1 MAWVT
6 KDSVEQYDHTPEPP
20 KEYTKKEKAQNW
32 WHYHKFIVLG
42 VVAAILV
49 VAWFIKDTVF
59 QTRPQ
64 DVQIGY
70 IGQYDLPADTV
81 TALQDALTPYC
92 TDLNGDGKVVV
103 QVNSYTVDFNAEND
117 NSDAYNQMAG
127 VTRLSADLSDNGT
140 LYVMLIADPAGF
152 QKSTG
157 ALAYLDGTPPED
169 DADDWQ
175 NMVYRWTDCPV
186 LAGMDLGDYDG
197 YTLLDDAT
205 GSNQSVLSTL
215 YVGRRA
221 VLDEE
226 QAARLRR
233 LAAVNRGRRWHAGAV
248 LRQPRPNEPPQA
260 AGRPGTA
267 GVYQAFCPQACR
279 PQGTAGG

>member
-6 KDSVEQYDHTPEPP
+6 KDSVEQYDHTPKPP

-42 VVAAILV
+42 VVVAILV

-59 QTRPQ
+59 QTRP

-117 NSDAYNQMAG
+117 NTDAYNQMAG
-127 VTRLSADLSDNGT
+127 VTRLSADLSDSGT

-152 QKSTG
+152 
-157 ALAYLDGTPPED
+157 
-169 DADDWQ
+169 
-175 NMVYRWTDCPV
+175 RWTDCPV

-205 GSNQSVLSTL
+205 GSSQSVLSTL

-226 QAARLRR
+226 QAAHYADGEELWQT
-233 LAAVNRGRRWHAGAV
+233 LTAGAV
-248 LRQPRPNEPPQA
+248 STA
-260 AGRPGTA
+260 ATE
-267 GVYQAFCPQACR
+267 
-279 PQGTAGG
+279 

>member
-42 VVAAILV
+42 VVVAILV

-59 QTRPQ
+59 QTRP

-117 NSDAYNQMAG
+117 NTDAYNQMAG
-127 VTRLSADLSDNGT
+127 VTRLSADPRMT
-140 LYVMLIADPAGF
+140 LTIGRIWSTAGLIARCWPGWIWAIMTATRCWTMPPAATRACCPPCMWAAALCWMRNRP
-152 QKSTG
+152 ST
-157 ALAYLDGTPPED
+157 TPT
-169 DADDWQ
+169 AR
-175 NMVYRWTDCPV
+175 NC
-186 LAGMDLGDYDG
+186 
-197 YTLLDDAT
+197 
-205 GSNQSVLSTL
+205 
-215 YVGRRA
+215 GRR
-221 VLDEE
+221 
-226 QAARLRR
+226 
-233 LAAVNRGRRWHAGAV
+233 
-248 LRQPRPNEPPQA
+248 
-260 AGRPGTA
+260 
-267 GVYQAFCPQACR
+267 
-279 PQGTAGG
+279 

>member
-42 VVAAILV
+42 VVVAILV

-59 QTRPQ
+59 QTRP

-117 NSDAYNQMAG
+117 NTDAYNQMAG
-127 VTRLSADLSDNGT
+127 VTRLSADLSDSGT
-140 LYVMLIADPAGF
+140 LYVMLIATQLASRNPPAHWPTWTAPRPRMTLTIG
-152 QKSTG
+152 KIWSTAG
-157 ALAYLDGTPPED
+157 WIARCWPGWIWAIMTATRCWTMPPTATRACCPPCMWAAALCWMRNRLPTTPTER
-169 DADDWQ
+169 
-175 NMVYRWTDCPV
+175 NC
-186 LAGMDLGDYDG
+186 
-197 YTLLDDAT
+197 
-205 GSNQSVLSTL
+205 
-215 YVGRRA
+215 GRR
-221 VLDEE
+221 
-226 QAARLRR
+226 
-233 LAAVNRGRRWHAGAV
+233 
-248 LRQPRPNEPPQA
+248 
-260 AGRPGTA
+260 
-267 GVYQAFCPQACR
+267 
-279 PQGTAGG
+279 

>member
-20 KEYTKKEKAQNW
+20 REYTKKEKAQNW

-42 VVAAILV
+42 VVVAILV

-59 QTRPQ
+59 QTRP

-117 NSDAYNQMAG
+117 NTDAYNQMAG
-127 VTRLSADLSDNGT
+127 H
-140 LYVMLIADPAGF
+140 PAERR
-152 QKSTG
+152 
-157 ALAYLDGTPPED
+157 PE
-169 DADDWQ
+169 
-175 NMVYRWTDCPV
+175 R
-186 LAGMDLGDYDG
+186 
-197 YTLLDDAT
+197 
-205 GSNQSVLSTL
+205 
-215 YVGRRA
+215 
-221 VLDEE
+221 
-226 QAARLRR
+226 
-233 LAAVNRGRRWHAGAV
+233 
-248 LRQPRPNEPPQA
+248 
-260 AGRPGTA
+260 
-267 GVYQAFCPQACR
+267 
-279 PQGTAGG
+279 

>member
-20 KEYTKKEKAQNW
+20 REYTKKEKAQNW

-42 VVAAILV
+42 VVVAILV

-59 QTRPQ
+59 QTRP

-103 QVNSYTVDFNAEND
+103 QVNSYTVDFNAEN
-117 NSDAYNQMAG
+117 
-127 VTRLSADLSDNGT
+127 
-140 LYVMLIADPAGF
+140 
-152 QKSTG
+152 
-157 ALAYLDGTPPED
+157 
-169 DADDWQ
+169 
-175 NMVYRWTDCPV
+175 YRWTDCPV

-205 GSNQSVLSTL
+205 DSNQSVLSTL

-226 QAARLRR
+226 QAAHYADGEELWQT
-233 LAAVNRGRRWHAGAV
+233 LTAGAV
-248 LRQPRPNEPPQA
+248 LTA
-260 AGRPGTA
+260 AA
-267 GVYQAFCPQACR
+267 E
-279 PQGTAGG
+279 

>member
-42 VVAAILV
+42 VVVAILV

-59 QTRPQ
+59 QTRP

-117 NSDAYNQMAG
+117 NTDAYNQMAG
-127 VTRLSADLSDNGT
+127 VTRLSADLSDSGT

-157 ALAYLDGTPPED
+157 ALAYLDGALPED

-175 NMVYRWTDCPV
+175 NMVYRWTD
-186 LAGMDLGDYDG
+186 
-197 YTLLDDAT
+197 
-205 GSNQSVLSTL
+205 
-215 YVGRRA
+215 
-221 VLDEE
+221 
-226 QAARLRR
+226 
-233 LAAVNRGRRWHAGAV
+233 
-248 LRQPRPNEPPQA
+248 
-260 AGRPGTA
+260 
-267 GVYQAFCPQACR
+267 
-279 PQGTAGG
+279 

>member
-42 VVAAILV
+42 VVVAILV

-59 QTRPQ
+59 QTRP

-70 IGQYDLPADTV
+70 IGQYDLPVDTV

-117 NSDAYNQMAG
+117 NTDAYSQMAG
-127 VTRLSADLSDNGT
+127 VTRLSADLSDSGT

-157 ALAYLDGTPPED
+157 ALAYLDGASPED
-169 DADDWQ
+169 DAGDWQ

-226 QAARLRR
+226 QAVHYADGEELWQT
-233 LAAVNRGRRWHAGAV
+233 LTAG
-248 LRQPRPNEPPQA
+248 LSRQPRPNEPPQA
-260 AGRPGTA
+260 AGHPGTA

>member
-42 VVAAILV
+42 VVVAILV

-59 QTRPQ
+59 QTRP

-103 QVNSYTVDFNAEND
+103 
-117 NSDAYNQMAG
+117 
-127 VTRLSADLSDNGT
+127 
-140 LYVMLIADPAGF
+140 
-152 QKSTG
+152 
-157 ALAYLDGTPPED
+157 
-169 DADDWQ
+169 
-175 NMVYRWTDCPV
+175 
-186 LAGMDLGDYDG
+186 
-197 YTLLDDAT
+197 
-205 GSNQSVLSTL
+205 
-215 YVGRRA
+215 
-221 VLDEE
+221 
-226 QAARLRR
+226 
-233 LAAVNRGRRWHAGAV
+233 
-248 LRQPRPNEPPQA
+248 
-260 AGRPGTA
+260 
-267 GVYQAFCPQACR
+267 
-279 PQGTAGG
+279 

>member
-6 KDSVEQYDHTPEPP
+6 KDSVEQYDHTPKPP

-42 VVAAILV
+42 VVVAILV

-59 QTRPQ
+59 QTRP

-117 NSDAYNQMAG
+117 NTDAYNQMAG
-127 VTRLSADLSDNGT
+127 VTRLSADLSDSGT
-140 LYVMLIADPAGF
+140 LYVMGQYRIDPAMGKYIVMYYGSF
-152 QKSTG
+152 KR
-157 ALAYLDGTPPED
+157 AY
-169 DADDWQ
+169 
-175 NMVYRWTDCPV
+175 RH
-186 LAGMDLGDYDG
+186 
-197 YTLLDDAT
+197 
-205 GSNQSVLSTL
+205 
-215 YVGRRA
+215 
-221 VLDEE
+221 LDEDE
-226 QAARLRR
+226 LTEEMRK
-233 LAAVNRGRRWHAGAV
+233 V
-248 LRQPRPNEPPQA
+248 LRHEFRHHVE
-260 AGRPGTA
+260 GRA
-267 GVYQAFCPQACR
+267 GVRDLEVWDAEQIAMYKEQQAENE
-279 PQGTAGG
+279 

>member
-42 VVAAILV
+42 VVVAILV

-59 QTRPQ
+59 QTRP

-103 QVNSYTVDFNAEND
+103 QVDSYTVDFDAANE
-117 NSDAYNQMAG
+117 STDAYYQMAG
-127 VTRLSADLSDNGT
+127 VTRLSAELSSGGKT
-140 LYVMLIADPAGF
+140 YIFLLEDPEGF
-152 QKSTG
+152 EAQTG
-157 ALAYLDGTPPED
+157 ALQYLDGTVPDDPETT
-169 DADDWQ
+169 DADWRE
-175 NMVYRWTDCPV
+175 MVYRWTDCPV
-186 LAGMDLGDYDG
+186 LTGLDLGSYEG
-197 YTLLDDAT
+197 LTLMDDVT
-205 GSNQSVLSTL
+205 GTNQSVLAHL
-215 YVGRRA
+215 YVGRRG
-221 VLDEE
+221 VWDEKQVPTYE
-226 QAARLRR
+226 GCAELWDT
-233 LAAVNRGRRWHAGAV
+233 LTAGAV
-248 LRQPRPNEPPQA
+248 STA
-260 AGRPGTA
+260 AE
-267 GVYQAFCPQACR
+267 
-279 PQGTAGG
+279 

>member
-42 VVAAILV
+42 VVVAILV

-59 QTRPQ
+59 QTRP

-70 IGQYDLPADTV
+70 IGQYDLPADTG

-103 QVNSYTVDFNAEND
+103 QVTSYTVDFDAEND
-117 NSDAYNQMAG
+117 NTDAYNQMAG
-127 VTRLSADLSDNGT
+127 VTRLSADLSDSGT

-157 ALAYLDGTPPED
+157 ALAYLDGASPED

-226 QAARLRR
+226 QAVHYADELWQT
-233 LAAVNRGRRWHAGAV
+233 LTAGAV
-248 LRQPRPNEPPQA
+248 STA
-260 AGRPGTA
+260 AA
-267 GVYQAFCPQACR
+267 E
-279 PQGTAGG
+279 

>member
-20 KEYTKKEKAQNW
+20 KEYTKKEKVQNW

-42 VVAAILV
+42 VVVAILV

-59 QTRPQ
+59 HTRP

-127 VTRLSADLSDNGT
+127 VTRLSADLSDSGT

-157 ALAYLDGTPPED
+157 ALAYLDGTPPELTIGKIWST
-169 DADDWQ
+169 AGPIARCWPGWIWAI
-175 NMVYRWTDCPV
+175 MTATRCWTMPPAAARACCPPCMWAAA
-186 LAGMDLGDYDG
+186 LCWMRNRPPTTPTAR
-197 YTLLDDAT
+197 
-205 GSNQSVLSTL
+205 NC
-215 YVGRRA
+215 GRR
-221 VLDEE
+221 
-226 QAARLRR
+226 
-233 LAAVNRGRRWHAGAV
+233 
-248 LRQPRPNEPPQA
+248 
-260 AGRPGTA
+260 
-267 GVYQAFCPQACR
+267 
-279 PQGTAGG
+279 

>member
-42 VVAAILV
+42 VVVAILV

-59 QTRPQ
+59 QTRP

-117 NSDAYNQMAG
+117 NTDAYNQMAG
-127 VTRLSADLSDNGT
+127 VTRLSADLSDSGT

-157 ALAYLDGTPPED
+157 ALAYLDGTPPT
-169 DADDWQ
+169 
-175 NMVYRWTDCPV
+175 RCWTMPP
-186 LAGMDLGDYDG
+186 A
-197 YTLLDDAT
+197 AT
-205 GSNQSVLSTL
+205 RACFPPCMWAAALCWMRNRPPTTPTARNC
-215 YVGRRA
+215 GRR
-221 VLDEE
+221 
-226 QAARLRR
+226 
-233 LAAVNRGRRWHAGAV
+233 
-248 LRQPRPNEPPQA
+248 
-260 AGRPGTA
+260 
-267 GVYQAFCPQACR
+267 
-279 PQGTAGG
+279 